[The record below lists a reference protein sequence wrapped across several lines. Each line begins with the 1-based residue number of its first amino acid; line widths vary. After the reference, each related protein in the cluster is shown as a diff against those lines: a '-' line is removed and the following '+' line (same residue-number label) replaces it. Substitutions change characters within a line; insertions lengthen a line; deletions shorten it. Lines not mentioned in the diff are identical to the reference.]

1 MEKSNLIHIKSI
13 SEFHRISGLPKPH
26 HPLIS
31 VVDYRLLDLQQ
42 VSGTIICNTYA
53 IAIKKGVNYELKY
66 GQNKYDF
73 DEGVMSF
80 IAPNQVIK
88 VEGPEIDRSKAS
100 GWILLIH
107 PDFLWNTALASKIHK
122 YEYFNYSVHEALF
135 LSNKEERIINDLIQ
149 NIEREYQNNIDKFSQ
164 EIILSQV
171 ETLLNYADRF
181 YQRQF
186 ITRKIV
192 NHQILERTET
202 LLNNYFEEDDL
213 IKDGAPTVQFIANS
227 LNVSSGYLGSLL
239 KSLTGQSTQQLIQ
252 EKLIEKAKEKL
263 STTNLTV
270 SEIAFQLGF
279 EHSQSFS
286 KLFKN
291 KTSLTP
297 LRYREFFN

>member
-13 SEFHRISGLPKPH
+13 SEFHRIAGLPKPQ

-31 VVDYRLLDLQQ
+31 VVDYRMLKLQQ
-42 VSGTIICNTYA
+42 LNGNVICDTYA
-53 IAIKKGVNYELKY
+53 IAIKKGVNYELRY

-88 VEGPEIDRSKAS
+88 VESPEIDRSKAS
-100 GWILLIH
+100 GWILFIH

-135 LSNKEERIINDLIQ
+135 LSDKEERIINDLVQ

-192 NHQILERTET
+192 NHQILERIET
-202 LLNNYFEEDDL
+202 LLNHYFDEDHL
-213 IKDGAPTVQFIANS
+213 ADGAPTVQFIANS
-227 LNVSSGYLGSLL
+227 LNVSPSYLGSLL
-239 KSLTGQSTQQLIQ
+239 RTLTGQSTQQLIQ
-252 EKLIEKAKEKL
+252 DKLIEKAKEKL
-263 STTNLTV
+263 SNTNLTV

-286 KLFKN
+286 KLFKS
-291 KTSLTP
+291 KTAVSP
-297 LRYREFFN
+297 LRFRQSFN